1 MALVRADLGLE
12 ALILSTRRVSQ
23 GVEVTAALEP
33 DDAEQHTQDRA
44 ALAAIADPPPPSRA
58 PPTSATDLA
67 YHGVPATLAARLAGP
82 DLPGA
87 LRAAL
92 RFGVL
97 PLLRDGP
104 PLLLAG
110 MPGAGKTLT
119 IARLATRLVL
129 DGIKPLVITADGRRA
144 GAAEE
149 LAAYTRLLGVGLVV
163 ASTPATLARALAQ
176 RQADSPVLIDT
187 PGINPFAEAELAD
200 LQALAGVAK
209 ATCVLVMPA
218 GQDVAEA
225 SEQAQAFL
233 PLGIR
238 HLLPT
243 RLDLT
248 RRLGSLLGVAATAD
262 LILTEAGIGTGAT
275 DGLSPLTPEFLA
287 ERLGHMP
294 APARFPAPWVP
305 GRPVAAASRQAAR
318 EPAERATVRTSTE
331 RQTARHATDW
341 IRG

>member
-23 GVEVTAALEP
+23 GVELTAALEP
-33 DDAEQHTQDRA
+33 EDAQPETTPFP
-44 ALAAIADPPPPSRA
+44 ALPIEAEPLPASRE
-58 PPTSATDLA
+58 PGKSLV
-67 YHGVPATLAARLAGP
+67 YHGVPAPLAARLAGP

-87 LRAAL
+87 LRATL

-119 IARLATRLVL
+119 VARLATRLVL

-149 LAAYTRLLGVGLVV
+149 LAAYTRLLGIGLVV

-176 RQADSPVLIDT
+176 RPEGSPVLIDT
-187 PGINPFAEAELAD
+187 PGINPFAEGELAD
-200 LQALAGVAK
+200 LLALAGVAK
-209 ATCVLVMPA
+209 GACVLVMPA

-225 SEQAQAFL
+225 SEQALAFA
-233 PLGIR
+233 PLGAR

-243 RLDLT
+243 RLDMT
-248 RRLGSLLGVAATAD
+248 RRLGSLLGVAASAD
-262 LILTEAGIGTGAT
+262 LILTEAGIGTSAT
-275 DGLSPLTPEFLA
+275 DGLAPLTPEGLA
-287 ERLGHMP
+287 ERLGHSP
-294 APARFPAPWVP
+294 APARFPIPWVP
-305 GRPVAAASRQAAR
+305 GQPAAGASRQTAR
-318 EPAERATVRTSTE
+318 SAPE
-331 RQTARHATDW
+331 RQTARHATERQAARHATDW
-341 IRG
+341 IRE